1 MTAIKLDMFQ
11 AGAVAALVYCL
22 GRFLI
27 LKVPVLNKYC
37 IPAPVVGG
45 LIFSIMNL
53 ILHSTGVAEIS
64 FDNTLQTIFMTIF
77 FCTVGFTACFSLLKK
92 GGFQVL
98 LFLGLAIVMV
108 ISQDLIGS
116 GMASVFGLDPKLG
129 LCMGSIPLVGGHGTS
144 GAFGPLLEDSFGVT
158 GATTV
163 AIAAATYGLV
173 AGGVM
178 GGPIARRRIMKLQ
191 LHSTA
196 KEEHIFDQQ
205 AEKAATIDP
214 QRFVNAALFIAV
226 AIGVGTLLV
235 ALFKSWKFTVPGYI
249 GAMLIAVVIR
259 NSFDGMKKDVPMP
272 EIDSLGNLSLQLF
285 LAMAL
290 MGLQLWQLAA
300 LAVPMIVIL
309 LVQTVWMGLYANFA
323 VFNIMGRDYEAAA
336 MTTAFCGFGMGA
348 TPNAMAN
355 MGVLADKFGPCPR
368 AYFIVPLVGS
378 LFIDMFNSAILTVFM
393 NVLH

>member
-1 MTAIKLDMFQ
+1 MTEINLDMFQ

-27 LKVPVLNKYC
+27 EKVPVLNKYC

-45 LIFSIMNL
+45 LIFSILNL
-53 ILHSTGVAEIS
+53 CLHLSGIAEIG
-64 FDNTLQTIFMTIF
+64 FDSTLQTVFMTIF

-92 GGFQVL
+92 GGIQVL
-98 LFLGLAIVMV
+98 MYLGLALGMV
-108 ISQDLIGS
+108 ILQDLIG
-116 GMASVFGLDPKLG
+116 GGLAGVFGIDPKLG

-144 GAFGPLLEDSFGVT
+144 AAFGPMLEKNFGVV

-163 AIAAATYGLV
+163 AIAAATFGLV

-178 GGPIARRRIMKLQ
+178 GGPLARRRIQKHG

-196 KEEHIFDQQ
+196 LEENITD
-205 AEKAATIDP
+205 AEAEEKTTIHP
-214 QRFVNAALFIAV
+214 QRFVNASLFIAV
-226 AIGVGTLLV
+226 AIGAGTLVV
-235 ALFKSWKFTVPGYI
+235 ALFKSWGITVPGYI
-249 GAMLIAVVIR
+249 GAMLVAVVIR
-259 NSFDGMKKDVPMP
+259 NVWDAGKKEVPMP

-290 MGLQLWQLAA
+290 MGLKLWQLAS

-309 LVQTVWMGLYANFA
+309 LVQTILMASYAYFA
-323 VFNIMGRDYEAAA
+323 VFNLMGRDYEAAA

-355 MGVLADKFGPCPR
+355 MGVLADRYGPCPR

-378 LFIDMFNSAILTVFM
+378 LFIDMFNSGILTIFI
-393 NVLH
+393 NLFP

>member
-27 LKVPVLNKYC
+27 SKIPALNKYC

-45 LIFSIMNL
+45 LVFSILNL

-64 FDNTLQTIFMTIF
+64 FDSTLQTVFMTIF
-77 FCTVGFTACFSLLKK
+77 FCTVGFTACFRLLKK
-92 GGFQVL
+92 GGLQVL
-98 LFLGLAIVMV
+98 IFLLLTIVMV

-116 GMASVFGLDPKLG
+116 GMAGIFGLDPKLG

-144 GAFGPLLEDSFGVT
+144 GAFGPLLEENFGIA

-173 AGGVM
+173 AGGVL
-178 GGPIARRRIMKLQ
+178 GGPIARRRIMKHQ

-196 KEEHIFDQQ
+196 KEENIFDLQV
-205 AEKAATIDP
+205 EEATAINP
-214 QRFVNAALFIAV
+214 QRFVNASLFIAV
-226 AIGVGTLLV
+226 AIGGGTLLV
-235 ALFKSWKFTVPGYI
+235 PLFNSWHLTVPGYI
-249 GAMLIAVVIR
+249 GAMLVAVVIR
-259 NSFDGMKKDVPMP
+259 NIFDGAKQDVPMP
-272 EIDSLGNLSLQLF
+272 EIDALGNLSLQIF

-290 MGLQLWQLAA
+290 MGLQLWQLTA

-309 LVQTVWMGLYANFA
+309 LVQTIWMVLYANFA
-323 VFNIMGRDYEAAA
+323 VFNLMGKDYEAAA
-336 MTTAFCGFGMGA
+336 MTSAFCGFGMGA

-355 MGVLADKFGPCPR
+355 MGVLADKYGPCPR

-378 LFIDMFNSAILTVFM
+378 LFIDMFNSAIILTFI
-393 NVLH
+393 NILH